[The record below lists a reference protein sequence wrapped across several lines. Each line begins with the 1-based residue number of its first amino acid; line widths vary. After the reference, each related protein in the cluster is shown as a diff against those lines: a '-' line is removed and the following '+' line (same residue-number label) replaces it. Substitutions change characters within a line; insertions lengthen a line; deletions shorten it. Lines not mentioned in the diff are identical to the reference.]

1 MKLHMNR
8 WLFSVKDFVFSVV
21 TLGLVVALYMVLKNQ
36 QELAQSYLALHA
48 GVQERVAPTDN
59 APTVIEKVVMQQPWT
74 LVQEKARDT
83 IVQVIVQ
90 TADINIL
97 QPFRTPQQRIG
108 AGSAFFIN
116 PEGDLIT
123 NAHVVDE
130 ATAIW
135 IKIPSLGKA
144 IIDCEVVGKSPERDL
159 ALLRPTKEGLELIK
173 KHLPSIP
180 FLPLGNSDNVHRV
193 DEVLVVGYPLGQ
205 GSLKST
211 SGVVSG
217 REHLGGQHLI
227 QVSSA
232 INPGNSGGPAL
243 NLAGEVVGIVSSAIL
258 SAQNVGYII
267 PVNDLKLVLSDLRT
281 TRLLRKPFLGVI
293 FNHGSPDLAKYLGN
307 PEPAGC
313 YVVDV
318 YKGSPLAKAGIKTGD
333 MVYEINGY
341 KIDEYGDLAVSW
353 HEDKLSVIDYISRI
367 HVGEQVTMVFYR
379 KGVRKTVTFNF
390 DHTELAPVRKIFPGE
405 EAIDYEIFGGMLV
418 QQLTLNHIF
427 MLAGNVP
434 SLAKYADFKA
444 QMEPVLIV
452 THIVPNSQMQRLD
465 LLREGAIL
473 AEVNNKKVQTL
484 QEFRDAV
491 KDALKQARQTTGK
504 NLISFKSADG
514 VFFVLDI
521 EKIVRDE
528 PKLAGL
534 YQYPVTSC
542 MKTAIAL
549 FDTAQPKNQ
558 QKA

>member
-1 MKLHMNR
+1 MKLQVTNWSFSIR
-8 WLFSVKDFVFSVV
+8 DFIFSVI
-21 TLGLVVALYMVLKNQ
+21 TTGLVLALYMVLKNQ
-36 QELAQSYLALHA
+36 QELAQSYVMLQA
-48 GVQERVAPTDN
+48 GMQERVVPQKSTDR
-59 APTVIEKVVMQQPWT
+59 VIEKIVAQQPWAD
-74 LVQEKARDT
+74 VQAKARDT
-83 IVQVIVQ
+83 VVQLIVQ
-90 TADINIL
+90 TADVNIL
-97 QPFRTPQQRIG
+97 QPFRTPQQRV
-108 AGSAFFIN
+108 GSGSGFFIN
-116 PEGDLIT
+116 AEGDLIT

-135 IKIPSLGKA
+135 MKIPSLGKV
-144 IIDCEVVGKSPERDL
+144 IIDCEVIGKSPERDL

-173 KHLPSIP
+173 KHLSAIP

-193 DEVLVVGYPLGQ
+193 DEVLALGYPLGQ

-243 NLAGEVVGIVSSAIL
+243 NLAGEVIGIVSSAIL

-267 PVNDLKLVLSDLRT
+267 PVNDLKLVLNDLRT

-341 KIDEYGDLAVSW
+341 KIDEYGDLSVSW

-367 HVGEQVTMVFYR
+367 HVGEKVTMVFYR
-379 KGVRKTVTFNF
+379 KGVRKTITFTF

-405 EAIDYEIFGGMLV
+405 DQIDYEIFGGMLV
-418 QQLTLNHIF
+418 QPLTLNHVF
-427 MLAGNVP
+427 MLGGSVP

-452 THIVPNSQMQRLD
+452 THIVPNSQIQRLD

-473 AEVNNKKVQTL
+473 AEVNNTPVKTL
-484 QEFRDAV
+484 QEFRDAI
-491 KDALKQARQTTGK
+491 KKAAQQAQL
-504 NLISFKSADG
+504 NSDQHLVSFKTADG

-521 EKIVRDE
+521 AKIVRDE
-528 PKLAGL
+528 PKLASL
-534 YQYPVTSC
+534 YQYPISSC
-542 MKTAIAL
+542 MKTVLAS
-549 FDTAQPKNQ
+549 FDAVKQKNNV
-558 QKA
+558 A